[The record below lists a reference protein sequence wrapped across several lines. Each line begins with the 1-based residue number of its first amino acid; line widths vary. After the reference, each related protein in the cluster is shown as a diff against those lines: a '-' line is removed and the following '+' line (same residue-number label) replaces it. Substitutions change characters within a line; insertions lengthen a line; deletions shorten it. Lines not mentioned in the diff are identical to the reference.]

1 MSRKKIF
8 GALFVVAVLVLAV
21 LSSTVR
27 SKVSLADERKYE
39 ELPQQ
44 ENICLSAN
52 KEQPQDAIEYQPMDS
67 IELSSELE
75 LSPLGLPSDFSQEEI
90 EIYKT
95 VLQDFYDM
103 QETIQF
109 TCNITQTERIAE
121 VLRRAYTSV
130 ECFWVSKL
138 QWMHT
143 ETENGTVECSV
154 IPQYSMSREE
164 RDHALLII
172 NKHVNYIIQKSDGTP
187 ESIMHEAAEWLFA
200 HAEYDHDEQTQ
211 LLKSRANLVG
221 AFIDGKAVCAGYS
234 RAAAYCL
241 LRAGYSAAYCVG
253 EAGGVCHA
261 WNAYVDSTG
270 RLVFADVTYAVTAN
284 DDLMV
289 ENFLDM
295 EAETVSTRITDSE
308 DWYFAG

>member
-44 ENICLSAN
+44 ENIYLSAN

-103 QETIQF
+103 QETIQLLSSIF
-109 TCNITQTERIAE
+109 YPISLRKTASTWKSAGTSCGCCGRRSACITA
-121 VLRRAYTSV
+121 S
-130 ECFWVSKL
+130 
-138 QWMHT
+138 
-143 ETENGTVECSV
+143 
-154 IPQYSMSREE
+154 
-164 RDHALLII
+164 LLIPI
-172 NKHVNYIIQKSDGTP
+172 TTTCICSSCGRRYRRLGMAPPSGLTSTVLKISCALIWYEHLEIFMQIKSCV
-187 ESIMHEAAEWLFA
+187 SVQSS
-200 HAEYDHDEQTQ
+200 YDR
-211 LLKSRANLVG
+211 SVA
-221 AFIDGKAVCAGYS
+221 
-234 RAAAYCL
+234 
-241 LRAGYSAAYCVG
+241 
-253 EAGGVCHA
+253 
-261 WNAYVDSTG
+261 
-270 RLVFADVTYAVTAN
+270 
-284 DDLMV
+284 
-289 ENFLDM
+289 
-295 EAETVSTRITDSE
+295 
-308 DWYFAG
+308 